1 MRRRSP
7 IFTTPGH
14 EGERLGRPFVKAQLH
29 GQKSCRTETGLVF
42 GGGNGELNKTLFAEV
57 KSRIK
62 DLETVTS
69 LPSYLQENRGF
80 KSQELNEQAA
90 YEMPDDICEKPA
102 RHWMINDLVLFIG

>member
-1 MRRRSP
+1 VEKRY
-7 IFTTPGH
+7 
-14 EGERLGRPFVKAQLH
+14 LK
-29 GQKSCRTETGLVF
+29 
-42 GGGNGELNKTLFAEV
+42 LNKTLFAEV

-102 RHWMINDLVLFIG
+102 RHWMINDLVLFIGEYHTHAIG